1 MDYLLA
7 FPALVLIIHL
17 PTVLLFKLIESN
29 LEFAALCPRLLFL
42 SASQVFYQNY
52 GLVLLP
58 QSLVVLKQ
66 INFILVN
73 GLIGDLSFLHLFFKK
88 INLSFLVLRDLF
100 HLFIKAGNLSLLR
113 LESPLQDIYSF

>member
-7 FPALVLIIHL
+7 FPVLGIIIHL
-17 PTVLLFKLIESN
+17 PTVLQFKLIESD
-29 LEFAALCPRLLFL
+29 LEFAALCPRLHFL
-42 SASQVFYQNY
+42 SASQVFFQNC

-66 INFILVN
+66 INFVLVH
-73 GLIGDLSFLHLFFKK
+73 GLIGGLSFLHLFFKK
-88 INLSFLVLRDLF
+88 INLFPLALRDIF